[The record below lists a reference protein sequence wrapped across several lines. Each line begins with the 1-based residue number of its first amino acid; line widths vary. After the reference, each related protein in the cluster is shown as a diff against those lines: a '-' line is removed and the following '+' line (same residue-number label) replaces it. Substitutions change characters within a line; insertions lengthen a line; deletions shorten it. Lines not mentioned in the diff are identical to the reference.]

1 MKLQSVF
8 LAFFILLGTSALF
21 AQEPG
26 AKAKLYNPGAN
37 AQQDIDYAVA
47 KAKVEGKHV
56 FLQIGGNW
64 CVWCLRFNKLV
75 TENPELSTLLKQNYI
90 VVHVNYSKENKNE
103 EILANL
109 GYPQRFGFPV
119 FVVLDADGKRIH
131 TQSSAYLEDGDGHSV
146 KLVSEF
152 LQSWTPKA
160 LNPDTY
166 NK

>member
-1 MKLQSVF
+1 MKLK
-8 LAFFILLGTSALF
+8 LALLGFFIVIGTSILF
-21 AQEPG
+21 AQEPV
-26 AKAKLYNPGAN
+26 AKPKLYNPEAD
-37 AQQDIDYAVA
+37 AKQEIVDAVA
-47 KAKVEGKHV
+47 KAKTEGKHV

-75 TENPELSTLLKQNYI
+75 TENQGLSTILKENY
-90 VVHVNYSKENKNE
+90 VTLHVNYSKENKNE
-103 EILANL
+103 EVLASL

-119 FVVLDADGKRIH
+119 FVVLNAEGERIH
-131 TQSSAYLEDGDGHSV
+131 TQSSAYLENGEGHGV

-160 LNPDTY
+160 ISPATY

>member
-1 MKLQSVF
+1 ME
-8 LAFFILLGTSALF
+8 AM
-21 AQEPG
+21 E
-26 AKAKLYNPGAN
+26 KAKT
-37 AQQDIDYAVA
+37 
-47 KAKVEGKHV
+47 EGKHV

-75 TENPELSTLLKQNYI
+75 TENQDLVTILKQNYI
-90 VVHVNYSKENKNE
+90 TLYVNYSKENKNE
-103 EILANL
+103 ELLAGL

-119 FVVLDADGKRIH
+119 FVVLDANGNRIH
-131 TQSSAYLEDGDGHSV
+131 TQSSAYLEDGQGHSA

-160 LNPDTY
+160 ISPATY